1 MVVFLRSVR
10 RVVHTRASDKDSDD
24 DVNLEDSEMYDG
36 SAVLAPQ
43 DEGQTGLL
51 ALLSQFNPIKQKADK
66 PYILDFEKP
75 LLELDKRIEE
85 V

>member
-1 MVVFLRSVR
+1 MRSVR
-10 RVVHTRASDKDSDD
+10 RLVHTRASDKDGDEDAS
-24 DVNLEDSEMYDG
+24 LEDAEMYDG
-36 SAVLAPQ
+36 STVLAPQ
-43 DEGQTGLL
+43 EEGQTGLL